1 MSERSSADELFDAN
15 IPFLEAEAAPWAVR
29 GLATFLIALFV
40 VAVLAAALIRV
51 PETVTSRFVLVPLHS
66 ADPVRAPRAGTVT
79 VVQVL
84 EGQNVSQNDTL
95 FVLRSESVGDRASEL
110 QTAEATRDGAEESLA
125 NQSEEFESRQRADEE
140 EMRNLTARMS
150 DLDQMIALK
159 RDTLELTRDVVARY
173 QELHERDL
181 LKRTELARYE
191 LAAKKAQFEF
201 EELESDHAQVE
212 AKLQRLRHEAEAQRV
227 AHREGVRVLREQMER
242 AEIRIATLEE
252 GLTWSE
258 GSQFSVPAPC
268 EGTVLRLHVTS
279 PGTFLKDGEVLA
291 DLACVNEPLR
301 AKLTIP
307 QAGVARLEAGQGVKL
322 LYDAFP
328 HQRHGV
334 RFGILRWVSP
344 ASVEENGAHVFR
356 ALADVHDESILV
368 NAKERP
374 LMAGMGGKA
383 KIVVGRRTLL
393 GYAFEPL
400 YQLRESTIDAPAD
413 PTARAAF

>member
-1 MSERSSADELFDAN
+1 MSKRSYADELFDAS
-15 IPFLEAEAAPWAVR
+15 PAFLEAEAAPWAVR
-29 GLATFLIALFV
+29 GLATFLTALFV
-40 VAVLAAALIRV
+40 AAVLAAALIRV
-51 PETVTSRFVLVPLHS
+51 PETVTSRFVLVPLHR
-66 ADPVRAPRAGTVT
+66 ADPVRAPRAATVT
-79 VVQVL
+79 AVQVL
-84 EGQNVSQNDTL
+84 EGQSVSHNDTL

-110 QTAEATRDGAEESLA
+110 QTEEAIRDGAAESLA
-125 NQSEEFESRQRADEE
+125 NQNEEFQSRQRADEGE
-140 EMRNLTARMS
+140 IQNLAARLS
-150 DLDQMIALK
+150 DLDEMLALK
-159 RDTLELTRDVVARY
+159 RDALELTRDVVARY
-173 QELHERDL
+173 QELHKRDL

-212 AKLQRLRHEAEAQRV
+212 AKLQRLRHEAEARQV
-227 AHREGVRVLREQMER
+227 AHREAARVLREEITR
-242 AEIRIATLEE
+242 AEIRITTLEE

-258 GSQFSVPAPC
+258 GSQISVPAPC

-279 PGTFLKDGEVLA
+279 PGAFLKDGEVLA
-291 DLACVNEPLR
+291 DLACANEPLR

-307 QAGVARLEAGQGVKL
+307 QADVARLEAGQGVKF

-328 HQRHGV
+328 HQRHGI

-344 ASVEENGAHVFR
+344 ASIEENGAHVFR

-368 NAKERP
+368 NGKERP

-400 YQLRESTIDAPAD
+400 YQLRESVIDAPAD
-413 PTARAAF
+413 PTPRAGS